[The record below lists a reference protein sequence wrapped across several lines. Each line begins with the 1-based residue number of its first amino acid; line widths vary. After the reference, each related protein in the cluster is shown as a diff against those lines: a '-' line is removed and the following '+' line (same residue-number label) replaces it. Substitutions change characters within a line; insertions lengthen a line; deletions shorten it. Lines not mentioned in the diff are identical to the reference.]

1 MLRVCLGDRELVMY
15 LYLEASKHIFSTC
28 LGDMFYVSF
37 QYLTGADLMQT
48 WCKFDADL
56 VQI

>member
-15 LYLEASKHIFSTC
+15 LYLEASKHIF
-28 LGDMFYVSF
+28 FYMSWGHVLCIFSIANW
-37 QYLTGADLMQT
+37 GR
-48 WCKFDADL
+48 FDADL

>member
-1 MLRVCLGDRELVMY
+1 MLRVCLGDRELIMY
-15 LYLEASKHIFSTC
+15 LYLEASKHIFFTC

-48 WCKFDADL
+48 WCRFDEK
-56 VQI
+56 I